1 MGVITVRWLNAEVER
16 STMRGLTEFAGR
28 QSDISAIVV
37 NGNDIQRGSETSETR
52 EKRDFFGWLTT

>member
-1 MGVITVRWLNAEVER
+1 
-16 STMRGLTEFAGR
+16 MRGLTEFAGR